1 VNLLPTHDN
10 GKQFYWPTDRLVTN
24 RQTRTSDLAWLAMR
38 HGFAVNRNAQE
49 VEIFSLALNLIAT
62 NLR

>member
-1 VNLLPTHDN
+1 
-10 GKQFYWPTDRLVTN
+10 
-24 RQTRTSDLAWLAMR
+24 MR
-38 HGFAVNRNAQE
+38 HAIAVNRNAQE